1 MGIGADFTLTTYRT
15 LLESA
20 LAGDYQFTTFL
31 GFVNN
36 PVSNSVILRHD
47 VDKLP
52 QNSLETAKIEASL
65 GVQGTYY
72 FRIVPKSFDREIIH
86 QISSLGHEIGYHYE
100 DLTICKGNNEKALQ
114 HFIRSLETFRNE
126 AEIKTICMHGSPLS
140 KWDNR
145 DL

>member
-86 QISSLGHEIGYHYE
+86 QIS
-100 DLTICKGNNEKALQ
+100 
-114 HFIRSLETFRNE
+114 
-126 AEIKTICMHGSPLS
+126 
-140 KWDNR
+140 
-145 DL
+145 